1 MARRNE
7 ERQRDERRIGII
19 GAGPGGV
26 ATAIR
31 MLEAGHDDVV
41 LLEKASGVG
50 GTWWHNRYPGLSC
63 DIPSHLYSFSFA
75 PKVDWSRPYGSRDE
89 IHAYMDEVVDRFALR
104 DRIHFDT
111 EVRSATWDDERA
123 VWSVTCANGATFE
136 FDVVV
141 AGLGMFNELH
151 WPEIPGLDSFAG
163 TSFHSARW
171 DWDHDLTG
179 ERVGVIGSAASAV
192 QFIPEIAPL
201 VGHLT
206 VFQRAANWVLPKED
220 TPYTAEQLDHFRAHP
235 EDVATSRQTIFDRVD
250 PLISFHND
258 DMLRL
263 STEAGLRNL
272 EVVEDPELRRR
283 LTPTGPY
290 GCQRPLVSND
300 YYPTFN
306 RPNVELVTETI
317 DRITPA
323 GVVTVDGVEH
333 EFDTLIIAT
342 GFQTTKF
349 LSAIDVTGRDGV
361 ELEKAWAD
369 GARAYLGITTA
380 GFPNLFMLYGPNTNN
395 GSIIYM
401 LECQAEYAVQAVEW
415 MDRDD
420 LAWIDVKPEAEA
432 AYNAQMQHDLDTVG
446 VWGAGNCHNYYRG
459 AGGYIVTQWPH
470 SMSEYRRRT
479 ERIDED
485 AYFTS

>member
-1 MARRNE
+1 M
-7 ERQRDERRIGII
+7 ERRREWSIGII
-19 GAGPGGV
+19 GAGPGGI

-31 MLEAGHDDVV
+31 MLEVGHDDVV

-75 PKVDWSRPYGSRDE
+75 PKLDWKRPYGGRDE
-89 IHAYMDEVVDRFALR
+89 IHAYMDEVVDRFDLR
-104 DRIHFDT
+104 DRIRFDT
-111 EVRSATWDDERA
+111 EVTAATWEDTNA
-123 VWSVTCANGATFE
+123 VWRVTTRDGEQFE

-151 WPEIPGLDSFAG
+151 WPEIPGLDAFEG
-163 TSFHSARW
+163 TQFHSARW
-171 DWDHDLTG
+171 DWEHDLTG

-192 QFIPEIAPL
+192 QFIPEIAKD

-220 TPYTAEQLDHFRAHP
+220 TPWTAEQLEYFKAHP
-235 EDVATSRQTIFDRVD
+235 EEVAASRQAIFDRVD
-250 PLISFHND
+250 PLISFSKAE
-258 DMLRL
+258 MLQL

-272 EVVEDPELRRR
+272 EAVEDPELRRK

-306 RPNVELVTETI
+306 RPNVELVTEPI
-317 DRITPA
+317 DRITPR
-323 GVVTVDGVEH
+323 GVTTIDGVEH
-333 EFDTLIIAT
+333 EFDTLVIAT
-342 GFQTTKF
+342 GFQTTRF
-349 LSAIDVTGRDGV
+349 LSAIAVTGRDGI
-361 ELEKAWAD
+361 ELEQAWAD
-369 GARAYLGITTA
+369 GAHAYLGISTA

-401 LECQAEYAVQAVEW
+401 LECQAEYAVRAVEW
-415 MDRDD
+415 MDRDGV
-420 LAWIDVKPEAEA
+420 AWMDVKPAVEAE
-432 AYNAQMQHDLDTVG
+432 YNAGLQHDLDTVG

-470 SMSEYRRRT
+470 SMSEYRLRT
-479 ERIDED
+479 ERFDED
-485 AYFTS
+485 AYLTG

>member
-1 MARRNE
+1 MARRSE
-7 ERQRDERRIGII
+7 APQRGERRIGII
-19 GAGPGGV
+19 GAGPGGI

-104 DRIHFDT
+104 DRIRFDT
-111 EVRSATWDDERA
+111 EVQSATWDDERA
-123 VWSVTCANGATFE
+123 VWNVACANGATFE
-136 FDVVV
+136 FDVLV

-163 TSFHSARW
+163 TQFHSARW

-201 VGHLT
+201 VGQLT

-235 EDVATSRQTIFDRVD
+235 EDVTTSRQAIFDRVD

-272 EVVEDPELRRR
+272 EVVEDPDLRRR
-283 LTPTGPY
+283 LMPTGPY
-290 GCQRPLVSND
+290 GCQRPLISND

-317 DRITPA
+317 ERITPA
-323 GVVTVDGVEH
+323 GVVTVLS
-333 EFDTLIIAT
+333 LIHI
-342 GFQTTKF
+342 
-349 LSAIDVTGRDGV
+349 
-361 ELEKAWAD
+361 
-369 GARAYLGITTA
+369 
-380 GFPNLFMLYGPNTNN
+380 
-395 GSIIYM
+395 
-401 LECQAEYAVQAVEW
+401 
-415 MDRDD
+415 
-420 LAWIDVKPEAEA
+420 
-432 AYNAQMQHDLDTVG
+432 
-446 VWGAGNCHNYYRG
+446 
-459 AGGYIVTQWPH
+459 
-470 SMSEYRRRT
+470 
-479 ERIDED
+479 
-485 AYFTS
+485 